1 MKSKSLQ
8 CGAIVTLR
16 QHTSYESLEKI
27 NLSLRSFETGNMSVD
42 NFKKIL
48 DLGLGGSTLEPTV
61 RSGDTGQL
69 SIDHN
74 IDVHVSRD
82 CQIFSDG

>member
-1 MKSKSLQ
+1 M
-8 CGAIVTLR
+8 
-16 QHTSYESLEKI
+16 
-27 NLSLRSFETGNMSVD
+27 SLRSFETGNMSVD

-74 IDVHVSRD
+74 IDVQLV
-82 CQIFSDG
+82 FSCSPKLARKCESKHWFK